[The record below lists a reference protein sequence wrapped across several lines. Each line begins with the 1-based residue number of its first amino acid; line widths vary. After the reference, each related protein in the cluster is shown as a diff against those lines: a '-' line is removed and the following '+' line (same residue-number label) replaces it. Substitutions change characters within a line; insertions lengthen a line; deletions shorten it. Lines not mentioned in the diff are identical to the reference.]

1 MYMLV
6 CTFANSAS
14 PGAIMRRVL
23 GLLFLL
29 IPFAFA
35 QEPETETWTAEDE
48 AAWVKEFEGSL
59 DYQQGTLNILNGEVS
74 VTTGDKLRFLGAE
87 DAQKLLSEGWG
98 NPPDESTLGMI
109 LPADISPFDYEN
121 SWAVEIYFEEDGYV
135 SDKDA
140 SKINYDKLLKDMQA
154 ETNDANAERV
164 EAGYDKVELVGWAA
178 QPRYDAATHKL
189 YWAKEIEFNDDSEHT
204 LNYNIRVLG
213 RKGVLNLNV
222 IASLEQLPE
231 VEAALPGILQ
241 TVNFN
246 QGSRYEDFN
255 KSTDKVAKYG
265 IAALIAGGVLAKK
278 GFFVV
283 ILAVLAKSAKFIIIG
298 VIALGGAVARMFGR
312 GKSQA

>member
-1 MYMLV
+1 
-6 CTFANSAS
+6 
-14 PGAIMRRVL
+14 MRRLLVL
-23 GLLFLL
+23 LLLL
-29 IPFAFA
+29 IPLTFA
-35 QEPETETWTAEDE
+35 QEAETETWTAEDE

-59 DYQQGTLNILNGEVS
+59 NYQQGTLSMLNGQVS

-87 DAQKLLSEGWG
+87 DAKKLLSEGWG
-98 NPPDESTLGMI
+98 NPPDDSTLGMI
-109 LPADISPFDYEN
+109 LPADISPFDYDN

-140 SKINYDKLLKDMQA
+140 SGINYDKLLKDMQA
-154 ETNDANAERV
+154 DTNDANAERV
-164 EAGYDKVELVGWAA
+164 EAGYDKVELMGWAV
-178 QPRYDAATHKL
+178 QPRYDATSHKL
-189 YWAKEIEFNDDSEHT
+189 YWAKEIEFNDDPEHT

-231 VEAALPGILQ
+231 VEAALPSILQ
-241 TVNFN
+241 TVNFT

-278 GFFVV
+278 GFFVAL
-283 ILAVLAKSAKFIIIG
+283 IAILAKSAKLIVIG
-298 VIALGGAVARMFGR
+298 VVALGGTVARMFGR

>member
-1 MYMLV
+1 
-6 CTFANSAS
+6 
-14 PGAIMRRVL
+14 MRRVL
-23 GLLFLL
+23 VLLLLL
-29 IPFAFA
+29 IPFTFA
-35 QEPETETWTAEDE
+35 QEAETETWTAEDE

-59 DYQQGTLNILNGEVS
+59 DYQQGTLSMLNGEVS

-87 DAQKLLSEGWG
+87 DAQRLLTEGWG
-98 NPPDESTLGMI
+98 NPPDDSTLGMI
-109 LPADISPFDYEN
+109 LPADISPFDYDN

-135 SDKDA
+135 SDKEA
-140 SKINYDKLLKDMQA
+140 NGINYDKLLKDMQ
-154 ETNDANAERV
+154 ESTNDANAERIKQ
-164 EAGYDKVELVGWAA
+164 GYDKVELVGWAA

-189 YWAKEIEFNDDSEHT
+189 YWAKEIEFNDDPEHT

-222 IASLEQLPE
+222 IASLGQLPQ

-255 KSTDKVAKYG
+255 ASTDKVAKYG
-265 IAALIAGGVLAKK
+265 IAALIAGGILAKK

-283 ILAVLAKSAKFIIIG
+283 ILAVLAKFAKVIIIG
-298 VIALGGAVARMFGR
+298 VVALGGAAARMFGR